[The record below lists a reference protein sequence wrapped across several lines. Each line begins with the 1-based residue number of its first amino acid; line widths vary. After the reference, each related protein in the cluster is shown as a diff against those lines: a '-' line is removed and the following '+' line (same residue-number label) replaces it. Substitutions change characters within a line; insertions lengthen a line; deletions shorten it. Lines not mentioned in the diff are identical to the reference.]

1 MKGCFITL
9 EGPEGAGKSTQT
21 TRLKRFL
28 EKRRLP
34 CIATREPGGTPIGDR
49 IRELLLDPGAGEMSL
64 QAEVLLYAASRAQL
78 VEEVIRPALEKGWTV
93 LCDRYVDSSMVYQA
107 YGAGANPKDVRQ
119 VNQVAIQGLLPDR
132 TYLLDL
138 PLEESIRR
146 LEGRGI
152 SRDRIE
158 LKGQDYHQKVRDGF
172 HHLATLH
179 PERFCIIDGTLS
191 ADEVFSRIVMDL
203 QKTLGEKIPLR
214 EDGSG

>member
-9 EGPEGAGKSTQT
+9 EGPEGAGKSTQV
-21 TRLKRFL
+21 TRLQSYL
-28 EKRRLP
+28 EKCRIP
-34 CIATREPGGTPIGDR
+34 CVTTREPGGTSIGDR
-49 IRELLLDPGAGEMSL
+49 IREILLDPGAREMSL
-64 QAEVLLYAASRAQL
+64 RAEMLLYAASRAQL
-78 VEEVIRPALEKGWTV
+78 VEEVIQPALAKGETV

-107 YGAGANPKDVRQ
+107 YSAGANPQDMLQ
-119 VNQVAIQGLLPDR
+119 VNEVAIQGLIPDR

-138 PLEESIRR
+138 PLQESIRR
-146 LEGRGI
+146 LENRGI

-158 LKGQDYHQKVRDGF
+158 LKGQAYHQKVRDGF

-191 ADEVFSRIVMDL
+191 ADEVFRRIVVDL
-203 QKTLGEKIPLR
+203 QKTLGDKIPLR